1 MFLLMGL
8 VPISNGASE
17 PVVMLLGPFG
27 EGGNFIGN
35 LGSGDGQ
42 SVCKEHSSSS
52 DALLQLP
59 TQNVPMKIAFTISQE

>member
-1 MFLLMGL
+1 MRL
-8 VPISNGASE
+8 VPINTGVSQ
-17 PVVMLLGPFG
+17 PVVVLLSPFG
-27 EGGNFIGN
+27 EEGNFIGN

-59 TQNVPMKIAFTISQE
+59 TQNVPIKIAFTVSQE